1 MTCINSN
8 RIPYLVAYD
17 PNNAKLHIVESSAGI
32 SARNNPEF
40 DYWYCQISCHNS
52 FSCFNINDI
61 MSPEV
66 MQRIKN
72 KELFLVVDNGLEPFL
87 RSADGIYHNLVI
99 KENIPAEQIIIM
111 SSVPTMI
118 DHVKQLARELQQPE
132 IKVEWFSLFEWS
144 LRDYVLHSN
153 HLLPQTLERK
163 NYNKKFINFN
173 RRWRLHRPLLVMI
186 LRDRDLIKHGY
197 VSLGESDLPGGNWER
212 KINELQRYYKDAPQ
226 ILEIID
232 RNHDIV
238 DMPNL
243 YLDTMDLV
251 TNRAEQTDS
260 TNLYYSDSYFS
271 VITETTYHTDSGHD
285 GVPFLS
291 EKVFKA
297 VAMKHPFI
305 LVTAPNTLQYLKK
318 LGYKTFSSIIDESY
332 DTELNDAAR
341 IIKIAN
347 EIQRLCNLSETELDS
362 FLESA
367 RKICS
372 YNYKILK
379 YQRNTIHRM
388 N

>member
-1 MTCINSN
+1 MTCINAD

-341 IIKIAN
+341 IIKIAD

-367 RKICS
+367 RQICS
-372 YNYKILK
+372 YNHKILK

>member
-32 SARNNPEF
+32 SARNNPGF

-52 FSCFNINDI
+52 FSCFDINNI

-72 KELFLVVDNGLEPFL
+72 KELFLVIDNGLEPFL

-118 DHVKQLARELQQPE
+118 DHVKQLAQELQLPE

-226 ILEIID
+226 ILEIIN

-243 YLDTMDLV
+243 YLDTTDLI

-260 TNLYYSDSYFS
+260 TNLYYNDSYFS
-271 VITETTYHTDSGHD
+271 VITETTYHTSSGHD

-297 VAMKHPFI
+297 IAMKHPFI

-341 IIKIAN
+341 IIKISD

-362 FLESA
+362 FLEFA

>member
-1 MTCINSN
+1 
-8 RIPYLVAYD
+8 
-17 PNNAKLHIVESSAGI
+17 
-32 SARNNPEF
+32 
-40 DYWYCQISCHNS
+40 
-52 FSCFNINDI
+52 
-61 MSPEV
+61 
-66 MQRIKN
+66 
-72 KELFLVVDNGLEPFL
+72 
-87 RSADGIYHNLVI
+87 
-99 KENIPAEQIIIM
+99 
-111 SSVPTMI
+111 
-118 DHVKQLARELQQPE
+118 
-132 IKVEWFSLFEWS
+132 
-144 LRDYVLHSN
+144 
-153 HLLPQTLERK
+153 
-163 NYNKKFINFN
+163 
-173 RRWRLHRPLLVMI
+173 MI

-243 YLDTMDLV
+243 YLDTMDLL

-341 IIKIAN
+341 IIKIAD

-367 RKICS
+367 RQICS
-372 YNYKILK
+372 YNHKILK
-379 YQRNTIHRM
+379 YQRTTIHRM

>member
-1 MTCINSN
+1 MTCINAD

-32 SARNNPEF
+32 SARNNTGF

-61 MSPEV
+61 MPLEV

-118 DHVKQLARELQQPE
+118 DHVKRLAQELQQPE

-144 LRDYVLHSN
+144 LRDYVLHSQK
-153 HLLPQTLERK
+153 LLPRTLEKK

-186 LRDRDLIKHGY
+186 LKDRNLIKHGY

-212 KINELQRYYKDAPQ
+212 KINELQRYYYNSPK

-232 RNHDIV
+232 RNNDIV
-238 DMPNL
+238 DMPSL
-243 YLDTMDLV
+243 YLDTTDLV

-260 TNLYYSDSYFS
+260 TNTYYSDSYFS
-271 VITETTYHTDSGHD
+271 VITETTYHTNPGWD

-297 VAMKHPFI
+297 IAMNHPFI

-318 LGYKTFSSIIDESY
+318 LGYKTFSPIIDESY
-332 DTELNDAAR
+332 DSELNDADR
-341 IIKIAN
+341 MLKIAD
-347 EIQRLCNLSETELDS
+347 EIERLCNLSQTELDS
-362 FLESA
+362 FLETA
-367 RKICS
+367 KKICS
-372 YNYKILK
+372 YNNKILK

>member
-305 LVTAPNTLQYLKK
+305 LVTAPNTLRYLKK

-341 IIKIAN
+341 IIKIAD

-367 RKICS
+367 RQICS
-372 YNYKILK
+372 YNHKILK

>member
-118 DHVKQLARELQQPE
+118 GHVKQLARELQQPE

-341 IIKIAN
+341 IIKIAD

-367 RKICS
+367 RQICS
-372 YNYKILK
+372 YNHKILK
-379 YQRNTIHRM
+379 YQRTTIHRM

>member
-243 YLDTMDLV
+243 YLDTMDLL

-305 LVTAPNTLQYLKK
+305 LVTAPNTLRYLKK

-341 IIKIAN
+341 IIKIAD

-367 RKICS
+367 RQICS
-372 YNYKILK
+372 YNHKILK
-379 YQRNTIHRM
+379 YQRTTIHRM

>member
-118 DHVKQLARELQQPE
+118 GHVKQLARELQQPE

-341 IIKIAN
+341 IIKIAD

-367 RKICS
+367 RQICS
-372 YNYKILK
+372 YNHKILK

>member
-1 MTCINSN
+1 MTCVNIKQ
-8 RIPYLVAYD
+8 IPYLVAYD

-40 DYWYCQISCHNS
+40 NYWYCQISCHNS

-61 MSPEV
+61 MSPEI
-66 MQRIKN
+66 MQKIKN
-72 KELFLVVDNGLEPFL
+72 KELFLVIDNGLEPFL
-87 RSADGIYHNLVI
+87 RSADGIYLNLVI

-118 DHVKQLARELQQPE
+118 DHVKQLARELQLPE

-144 LRDYVLHSN
+144 LRDYVLHSEK
-153 HLLPQTLERK
+153 LLPQTLEK
-163 NYNKKFINFN
+163 KSYNKKFINFN

-197 VSLGESDLPGGNWER
+197 VSLGESDLPGGNWGR

-226 ILEIID
+226 ILEIIN

-238 DMPNL
+238 DMPSL

-260 TNLYYSDSYFS
+260 TNSYYRDSYFS
-271 VITETTYHTDSGHD
+271 VITETTYHTDSGYD

-297 VAMKHPFI
+297 IAMQHPFI

-318 LGYKTFSSIIDESY
+318 LGYNTFSAIIDESY

-347 EIQRLCNLSETELDS
+347 EIQRLCNLSETELYS

-372 YNYKILK
+372 YNHKILK

>member
-341 IIKIAN
+341 IIKIAD

-367 RKICS
+367 RQICS
-372 YNYKILK
+372 YNHKILK
-379 YQRNTIHRM
+379 YQRTTIHRM

>member
-1 MTCINSN
+1 MVCIN
-8 RIPYLVAYD
+8 RDKIPYLVAYD

-32 SARNNPEF
+32 SARNNAEF

-61 MSPEV
+61 MPLEI
-66 MQRIKN
+66 MQKIKN

-99 KENIPAEQIIIM
+99 KENIPAEQIVIM

-118 DHVKQLARELQQPE
+118 DHVKRLAQELQQPE

-144 LRDYVLHSN
+144 LRDYVLHSQK
-153 HLLPQTLERK
+153 LLPRTLEKK

-186 LRDRDLIKHGY
+186 LKDRDLIKHGY

-212 KINELQRYYKDAPQ
+212 KISELQRYYKDAPQ

-232 RNHDIV
+232 RNLDIV

-243 YLDTMDLV
+243 YLDTIDLI

-297 VAMKHPFI
+297 IAMQHPFI

-318 LGYKTFSSIIDESY
+318 LGYKTFSPIIDESY

-347 EIQRLCNLSETELDS
+347 EIQRLCDLSETELDS

-372 YNYKILK
+372 YNHKILK

>member
-305 LVTAPNTLQYLKK
+305 LVTAPNTLRYLKK

-341 IIKIAN
+341 IIKIAD

-367 RKICS
+367 RQICS
-372 YNYKILK
+372 YNHKILK
-379 YQRNTIHRM
+379 YQRTTIHRM

>member
-32 SARNNPEF
+32 SARNNPGF

-52 FSCFNINDI
+52 FSCFDINNI

-341 IIKIAN
+341 IIKIAD

-367 RKICS
+367 RQICS
-372 YNYKILK
+372 YNHKILK

>member
-1 MTCINSN
+1 MTCVNIKQ
-8 RIPYLVAYD
+8 IPYLVAYD

-40 DYWYCQISCHNS
+40 NYWYCQISCHNS

-61 MSPEV
+61 MSPEI
-66 MQRIKN
+66 MQKIKN
-72 KELFLVVDNGLEPFL
+72 KELFLVIDNGLEPFL
-87 RSADGIYHNLVI
+87 RSADGIYLNLVI

-118 DHVKQLARELQQPE
+118 DHVKQLARELQLPE

-144 LRDYVLHSN
+144 LRDYVLHSEK
-153 HLLPQTLERK
+153 LLPQTLEK
-163 NYNKKFINFN
+163 KSYNKKFINFN

-197 VSLGESDLPGGNWER
+197 VSLGESDLPGGNWGR

-226 ILEIID
+226 ILEIIN

-238 DMPNL
+238 DMPSL

-260 TNLYYSDSYFS
+260 TNSYYRDSYFS
-271 VITETTYHTDSGHD
+271 VITETTYHTDSGYD

-297 VAMKHPFI
+297 IAMQHPFI

-372 YNYKILK
+372 YNHKILK

>member
-186 LRDRDLIKHGY
+186 LKDRDLIKHGY

-212 KINELQRYYKDAPQ
+212 KISELQRYYKNAPQ
-226 ILEIID
+226 ILEIIN

-243 YLDTMDLV
+243 YLDTTDLI

-260 TNLYYSDSYFS
+260 TNSYYNDSYFS

-297 VAMKHPFI
+297 IAMKHPFI

-341 IIKIAN
+341 IIKISD

-372 YNYKILK
+372 YNHKILK
-379 YQRNTIHRM
+379 YQRNTIRRM

>member
-32 SARNNPEF
+32 SARNNAEF

-52 FSCFNINDI
+52 FSCFDINDI
-61 MSPEV
+61 MSPEI

-118 DHVKQLARELQQPE
+118 DHVKRLARELQQPE

-153 HLLPQTLERK
+153 HLLPQTLEK
-163 NYNKKFINFN
+163 KSYNKKFINFN
-173 RRWRLHRPLLVMI
+173 RRWSLHRPLLVMI

-212 KINELQRYYKDAPQ
+212 KISELQRYYKDAPQ
-226 ILEIID
+226 ILEIIN

-243 YLDTMDLV
+243 YLDTIDLV

-260 TNLYYSDSYFS
+260 TNSYYSDSYFS

-347 EIQRLCNLSETELDS
+347 EIQRLCNLSETELNL

-367 RKICS
+367 RQICS
-372 YNYKILK
+372 YNHKILK
-379 YQRNTIHRM
+379 YQRTTIHRM

>member
-305 LVTAPNTLQYLKK
+305 LVTAPNTLRYLKK

-341 IIKIAN
+341 IIKIAD
-347 EIQRLCNLSETELDS
+347 EIQRLCNLSETELDL

-367 RKICS
+367 RQICS
-372 YNYKILK
+372 YNHKILK
-379 YQRNTIHRM
+379 YQRTTIHRM

>member
-341 IIKIAN
+341 IIKIAD

-367 RKICS
+367 RQICS
-372 YNYKILK
+372 YNHKILK

>member
-1 MTCINSN
+1 MTCINAD

-243 YLDTMDLV
+243 YLDTMDLL

-341 IIKIAN
+341 IIKIAD

-367 RKICS
+367 RQICS
-372 YNYKILK
+372 YNHKILK
-379 YQRNTIHRM
+379 YQRTTIHRM

>member
-1 MTCINSN
+1 MTCVNIKQ
-8 RIPYLVAYD
+8 IPYLVAYD

-40 DYWYCQISCHNS
+40 NYWYCQISCHNS
-52 FSCFNINDI
+52 FSCFDINDI
-61 MSPEV
+61 MSPEI
-66 MQRIKN
+66 MQKIKN
-72 KELFLVVDNGLEPFL
+72 KELFLVIDNGLEPFL
-87 RSADGIYHNLVI
+87 RSADGIYLNLVI

-118 DHVKQLARELQQPE
+118 DHVKQLARELQLPE

-144 LRDYVLHSN
+144 LRDYVLHSEK
-153 HLLPQTLERK
+153 LLPQTLEK
-163 NYNKKFINFN
+163 KSYNKKFINFN

-226 ILEIID
+226 ILEIIN

-238 DMPNL
+238 DMPSL

-260 TNLYYSDSYFS
+260 TNSYYRDSYFS
-271 VITETTYHTDSGHD
+271 VITETTYHTDSGYD

-297 VAMKHPFI
+297 IAMQHPFI

-332 DTELNDAAR
+332 DIELNDAAR

-372 YNYKILK
+372 YNHKILK

>member
-8 RIPYLVAYD
+8 RIPYLVAYN

-32 SARNNPEF
+32 SARNNAEF

-52 FSCFNINDI
+52 FSCFDINDI
-61 MSPEV
+61 TSPEV

-118 DHVKQLARELQQPE
+118 DHVKQLSRELQLPE

-144 LRDYVLHSN
+144 LRDYVLHSEKQ
-153 HLLPQTLERK
+153 LPQTLEK
-163 NYNKKFINFN
+163 KSYNKKFINFN

-226 ILEIID
+226 ILEIIN

-238 DMPNL
+238 DMPSL

-251 TNRAEQTDS
+251 TNRAEQTAS
-260 TNLYYSDSYFS
+260 TNSYYRDSYFS
-271 VITETTYHTDSGHD
+271 VITETTYHTDSGYD

-297 VAMKHPFI
+297 IAMQHPFI

-332 DTELNDAAR
+332 DIELNDAAR

-372 YNYKILK
+372 YNHKILK

>member
-1 MTCINSN
+1 MTCVNIKQ
-8 RIPYLVAYD
+8 IPYLVAYD

-305 LVTAPNTLQYLKK
+305 LVTAPNTLRYLKK

-341 IIKIAN
+341 IIKIAD

-367 RKICS
+367 RQICS
-372 YNYKILK
+372 YNHKILK
-379 YQRNTIHRM
+379 YQRTTIHRM

>member
-1 MTCINSN
+1 
-8 RIPYLVAYD
+8 
-17 PNNAKLHIVESSAGI
+17 
-32 SARNNPEF
+32 
-40 DYWYCQISCHNS
+40 
-52 FSCFNINDI
+52 
-61 MSPEV
+61 
-66 MQRIKN
+66 
-72 KELFLVVDNGLEPFL
+72 
-87 RSADGIYHNLVI
+87 
-99 KENIPAEQIIIM
+99 
-111 SSVPTMI
+111 MI
-118 DHVKQLARELQQPE
+118 DHVKRLARELQQPE

-153 HLLPQTLERK
+153 HLLPQTLEK
-163 NYNKKFINFN
+163 KSYNKKFINFN

-212 KINELQRYYKDAPQ
+212 KISELQRYYKDAPQ
-226 ILEIID
+226 ILEIIN

-243 YLDTMDLV
+243 YLDTIDLV

-260 TNLYYSDSYFS
+260 TNSYYSDSYFS

-347 EIQRLCNLSETELDS
+347 EIQRLCNLSETELNL

-367 RKICS
+367 RQICS
-372 YNYKILK
+372 YNHKILK
-379 YQRNTIHRM
+379 YQRTTIHRM

>member
-118 DHVKQLARELQQPE
+118 DHVKRLARELQQPE

-347 EIQRLCNLSETELDS
+347 EIQRLCNLSETELNL

-367 RKICS
+367 RQICS
-372 YNYKILK
+372 YNHKILK
-379 YQRNTIHRM
+379 YQRTTIHRM

>member
-1 MTCINSN
+1 MTCINTN
-8 RIPYLVAYD
+8 RIPYLIAYD

-32 SARNNPEF
+32 SARNNPGF

-52 FSCFNINDI
+52 FSCFDINNI

-118 DHVKQLARELQQPE
+118 DHVKRLARELQQSE

-186 LRDRDLIKHGY
+186 LKDRDLIKHGY

-212 KINELQRYYKDAPQ
+212 KISELQRYYKNAPQ
-226 ILEIID
+226 ILEIIN

-243 YLDTMDLV
+243 YLDTTDLI

-260 TNLYYSDSYFS
+260 TNSYYNDSYFS

-297 VAMKHPFI
+297 IAMKHPFI

-332 DTELNDAAR
+332 DTELNDAVR
-341 IIKIAN
+341 IIKISD

-372 YNYKILK
+372 YNHKILK
-379 YQRNTIHRM
+379 YQRNTIRRM

>member
-1 MTCINSN
+1 
-8 RIPYLVAYD
+8 
-17 PNNAKLHIVESSAGI
+17 
-32 SARNNPEF
+32 
-40 DYWYCQISCHNS
+40 
-52 FSCFNINDI
+52 

-72 KELFLVVDNGLEPFL
+72 KELFLVIDNGLEPFL

-118 DHVKQLARELQQPE
+118 DHVKQLAQELQLPE

-341 IIKIAN
+341 IIKIAD

-367 RKICS
+367 RQICS
-372 YNYKILK
+372 YNHKILK
-379 YQRNTIHRM
+379 YQRTTIHRM

>member
-1 MTCINSN
+1 MTCINAD

-32 SARNNPEF
+32 SARNNTEF

-52 FSCFNINDI
+52 FSCFDINNI

-72 KELFLVVDNGLEPFL
+72 KELFLVIDNGLEPFL
-87 RSADGIYHNLVI
+87 RSADGIYYNLVI

-118 DHVKQLARELQQPE
+118 DHVKKLARELKLPE

-186 LRDRDLIKHGY
+186 LRDRELIKHGY
-197 VSLGESDLPGGNWER
+197 VSLGESDLSGGNWER

-226 ILEIID
+226 ILEIIN

-243 YLDTMDLV
+243 YLDTTDLI

-260 TNLYYSDSYFS
+260 TNSYYSDSYFS
-271 VITETTYHTDSGHD
+271 VITETTYHTDFGYD

-297 VAMKHPFI
+297 IAMKHPFI

-318 LGYKTFSSIIDESY
+318 LGYKTFSPIIDESY

-341 IIKIAN
+341 IIKISD

-372 YNYKILK
+372 YNHKILK
-379 YQRNTIHRM
+379 YQRNTIRRM

>member
-32 SARNNPEF
+32 SARNNPGF

-52 FSCFNINDI
+52 FSCFDINNI

-72 KELFLVVDNGLEPFL
+72 KELFLVVDNGIEPFL

-341 IIKIAN
+341 IIKIAD

-367 RKICS
+367 RQICS
-372 YNYKILK
+372 YNHKILK
-379 YQRNTIHRM
+379 YQRTTIHRM

>member
-226 ILEIID
+226 ILEIIN

-243 YLDTMDLV
+243 YLDTIDLV

-260 TNLYYSDSYFS
+260 TNSYYSDSYFS

-341 IIKIAN
+341 IIKIAD

-367 RKICS
+367 RQICS
-372 YNYKILK
+372 YNHKILK

>member
-341 IIKIAN
+341 IIKIAD
-347 EIQRLCNLSETELDS
+347 EIQRLCNLSETELDL

-367 RKICS
+367 RQICS
-372 YNYKILK
+372 YNHKILK
-379 YQRNTIHRM
+379 YQRTTIHRM

>member
-186 LRDRDLIKHGY
+186 LRDRELIKHGY

-305 LVTAPNTLQYLKK
+305 LVTAPNTLRYLKK

-341 IIKIAN
+341 IIKIAD
-347 EIQRLCNLSETELDS
+347 EIQRLCNLSETELDL

-367 RKICS
+367 RQICS
-372 YNYKILK
+372 YNHKILK
-379 YQRNTIHRM
+379 YQRTTIHRM

>member
-52 FSCFNINDI
+52 FSCFDINDI
-61 MSPEV
+61 MSPEI

-118 DHVKQLARELQQPE
+118 DHVKRLARELQQPE

-212 KINELQRYYKDAPQ
+212 KISELQRYYKDAPQ
-226 ILEIID
+226 ILEIIN

-243 YLDTMDLV
+243 YLDTIDLV

-260 TNLYYSDSYFS
+260 TNSYFS

-347 EIQRLCNLSETELDS
+347 EIQRLCNLSETELNL

-367 RKICS
+367 RQICS
-372 YNYKILK
+372 YNHKILK
-379 YQRNTIHRM
+379 YQRTTIHRM